1 MRNRG
6 AEWGHAAF
14 GQERGSVT
22 SLIFVACAV
31 GAIAGAGAVFSL
43 VGQPESETSGGVSQ
57 RALGPGVARAAAYSS
72 PRPVAPAPSQGQSP
86 STASASQEE
95 PGSHL
100 AVIDESESEGERSGS
115 SRIEAKVT
123 APERPAATTREPIAK
138 ASPAPATGSQSGTD
152 IPPAEKKATKRP
164 AYSSRYAW
172 RGGYRDGGRWGGFL
186 EERGWRSRQYW

>member
-14 GQERGSVT
+14 GQERGSAA

-43 VGQPESETSGGVSQ
+43 VGQPGSETSVGVAE
-57 RALGPGVARAAAYSS
+57 RAVGSGVARAAIYSS
-72 PRPVAPAPSQGQSP
+72 PRPMASAPSQGQSP
-86 STASASQEE
+86 STAFASQEE
-95 PGSHL
+95 PASHL
-100 AVIDESESEGERSGS
+100 AVIDESESTGEGSAS

-123 APERPAATTREPIAK
+123 APERPATTHEPIAK
-138 ASPAPATGSQSGTD
+138 ASPAPATGGQPSAD
-152 IPPAEKKATKRP
+152 APPAEKKATKRP